1 GAHHDSVPGG
11 PGAND
16 DASGVSAVLEL
27 ARILAKTPIDT
38 EIRFLTFGSEERGLV
53 GSSFYA
59 DSLPKEDV
67 DRMVAHFQMD

>member
-1 GAHHDSVPGG
+1 MPGG

-27 ARILAKTPIDT
+27 ARLFAKEKTDT

-53 GSSFYA
+53 G
-59 DSLPKEDV
+59 LWQ
-67 DRMVAHFQMD
+67 HLN